1 MFDRDERSADALPPE
16 GQVFPLQGVR
26 LCVLEG
32 EHPFHR
38 DNHRAAA
45 SNWQAEIAA
54 KPALFDGRMIFQHRL
69 RLEEG
74 VLEGE
79 GYVVPYS
86 TYLWWRRQ
94 PDGAGGRHVFAFPV
108 IASADGALIAVRM
121 AEHTANA
128 GQVYCAAGS
137 LDPDDVVD
145 GYCDIAGNMA
155 REVREETGL
164 DLGQAVTDGRY
175 FASYRGRRLT
185 ILRLY
190 RYPLTS
196 DVLLDRIA
204 EHMAIDEEKE
214 IAGAVAIRS
223 ADPDAHPYNPAMLP
237 VLDWF
242 FGGAS

>member
-1 MFDRDERSADALPPE
+1 MFVSDEGCVDPVPLE
-16 GQVFPLQGVR
+16 GEVFPLQGVR
-26 LCVLEG
+26 LRVLDG
-32 EHPFHR
+32 DHPFHR
-38 DNHRAAA
+38 DNHRAA
-45 SNWQAEIAA
+45 SLNWQAEIAA

-69 RLEEG
+69 RLKDG

-79 GYVVPYS
+79 GHVTPYS

-108 IASADGALIAVRM
+108 IASSDGALIAVKM

-164 DLGQAVTDGRY
+164 DLSQAVTDGRY

-190 RYPLTS
+190 RYPLTA

-204 EHMAIDEEKE
+204 AHMAVDEEKE

-223 ADPDAHPYNPAMLP
+223 ADPAAHPYNPAMLP
-237 VLDWF
+237 VLAWF

>member
-1 MFDRDERSADALPPE
+1 MFDEGEGCVDTLPPE
-16 GQVFPLQGVR
+16 GEVFPLQGVR
-26 LCVLEG
+26 LRVLEG

-38 DNHRAAA
+38 DNRRAAA

-69 RLEEG
+69 RLKEG
-74 VLEGE
+74 VLEGV

-108 IASADGALIAVRM
+108 IASSDGALIAVQM

-164 DLGQAVTDGRY
+164 DLGEAVTDGRY
-175 FASYRGRRLT
+175 FASYRGRTLT

-190 RYPLTS
+190 RYSLTA
-196 DVLLDRIA
+196 DALLDRIA
-204 EHMAIDEEKE
+204 AHKAADEEKE
-214 IAGAVAIRS
+214 ISAAVAIRS
-223 ADPDAHPYNPAMLP
+223 ADPAAHPYNPAMLP

-242 FGGAS
+242 FGAGS

>member
-1 MFDRDERSADALPPE
+1 MFEEGEGCADPLPRE
-16 GQVFPLQGVR
+16 GEVFPLQGVR
-26 LCVLEG
+26 LRVLEG
-32 EHPFHR
+32 DHPFHR
-38 DNHRAAA
+38 DNRQAA
-45 SNWQAEIAA
+45 SRNWRLEIAA
-54 KPALFDGRMIFQHRL
+54 KPALYDGRMIFQHRL
-69 RLEEG
+69 RLKEG

-86 TYLWWRRQ
+86 TYLWWRKQ

-108 IASADGALIAVRM
+108 IASADGALIAVQM

-137 LDPDDVVD
+137 LEPADVVD

-185 ILRLY
+185 IMRLY

-196 DVLLDRIA
+196 EALLDRIA
-204 EHMAIDEEKE
+204 AHMAIDEEKE

-223 ADPDAHPYNPAMLP
+223 SDPLAHPYNPAMLP

-242 FGGAS
+242 FAAGS